1 MSQTAIASCCL
12 CSSLKGRC
20 NMKKLIAV
28 VLLVV
33 MASPAFGEVFV
44 DGGQAAYIGGTLV
57 NIQNETMGKLD
68 TTQEK
73 ALSFNYEG
81 GKVTIPYD
89 KVESWK
95 YDEVLAR
102 HLGVIAT
109 TVVVLLKHRQ
119 RRHLF
124 QIQFK
129 DDAGVAQSAVFE
141 VAKEQPRVIVAVLQA
156 RVKSC
161 QVNAN
166 WPDGPFEDAR
176 ATCDVARGP
185 RTNVIPSTVA

>member
-1 MSQTAIASCCL
+1 
-12 CSSLKGRC
+12 
-20 NMKKLIAV
+20 MKKVMTV
-28 VLLVV
+28 VLLFA
-33 MASPAFGEVFV
+33 MAVTSFAEVFV
-44 DGGQAAYIGGTLV
+44 DAGQAAYIGGTLV
-57 NIQNETMGKLD
+57 NVKTETMGKLD

-89 KVESWK
+89 RIESWK

-109 TVVVLLKHRQ
+109 TLVVMLKHRQ

-129 DDAGVAQSAVFE
+129 DDAGVTQSALFE
-141 VAKEQPRVIVAVLQA
+141 VGKEQPRAIVGVLQA
-156 RVKSC
+156 RVAGC
-161 QVNAN
+161 DANAYF
-166 WPDGPFEDAR
+166 PSAPLSYAR
-176 ATCDVARGP
+176 ASCDTTRTAK
-185 RTNVIPSTVA
+185 TNVVPSTTANAGQSQVAKNTVTPTTKK